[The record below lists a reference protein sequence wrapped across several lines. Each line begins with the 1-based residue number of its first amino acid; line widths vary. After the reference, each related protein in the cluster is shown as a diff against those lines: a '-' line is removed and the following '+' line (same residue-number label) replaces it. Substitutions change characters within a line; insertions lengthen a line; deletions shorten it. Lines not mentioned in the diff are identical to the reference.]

1 MKVYTIGYEGRT
13 MEEVV
18 AILQE
23 KGVKT
28 VVDVR
33 RYALGKWG
41 AGAWS
46 AALGKARIGY
56 FRWIGA
62 APSRRMLSAYRKDGD
77 WDAYRQAYLQMLKG
91 QKAHGTLF
99 YAAERPH
106 SMFGLLNRGP
116 VCLLCFERDATR
128 CHRSL
133 LAEFMGWEAEH
144 L

>member
-1 MKVYTIGYEGRT
+1 MKVYTIGYEGRM
-13 MEEVV
+13 MEMGDVV
-18 AILQE
+18 AILQR

-33 RYALGKWG
+33 RYALGRWG

-46 AALGKARIGY
+46 RALAAAGIGY
-56 FRWIGA
+56 FTWLAA

-77 WDAYRQAYLQMLKG
+77 WDAYREAYLRILKG
-91 QKAHGTLF
+91 QKAHGILAVGWLATII
-99 YAAERPH
+99 ER
-106 SMFGLLNRGP
+106 GTI
-116 VCLLCFERDATR
+116 CLLCFEQDATR